1 MWRNLLAGESGYWTV
16 EAFLVLMIEL
26 CSICDNWT
34 VIDLVHVDT
43 QLGMTEISQSIA
55 SEKVTGH
62 LSVAADFCDDIG
74 GDSWWCNIGWEIVIW
89 F

>member
-1 MWRNLLAGESGYWTV
+1 
-16 EAFLVLMIEL
+16 MIEL
-26 CSICDNWT
+26 CSICDLWT

-43 QLGMTEISQSIA
+43 QLGMTKISQSIA

-74 GDSWWCNIGWEIVIW
+74 GQIPGDVILDEKLSSG
-89 F
+89 FNLLIQANHVTK